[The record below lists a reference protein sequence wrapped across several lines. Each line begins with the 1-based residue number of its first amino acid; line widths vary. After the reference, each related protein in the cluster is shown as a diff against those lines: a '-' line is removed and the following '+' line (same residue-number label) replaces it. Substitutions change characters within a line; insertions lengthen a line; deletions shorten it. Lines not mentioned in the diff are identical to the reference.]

1 MSKRE
6 IIVFI
11 VIFYYFSFYIF
22 HFLFFLYFCTAKT
35 DEARPMK
42 ERRNSLI
49 ILKSTLGRLPSYYCE
64 IENRVARGEEYV
76 SATSIAESLGINP
89 VQVRKDLASI
99 SSEPGRPKLGFRIDM
114 LLEDMKK
121 YLGYDHYDEAVLVGV
136 GALGHVLM
144 QYGGFAKY
152 CLDIVAGFDLE
163 PKEKKVGEKPVLPVS
178 KMVSFLKRTHITIGI
193 IAVPA
198 SEAQNVANMLV
209 SGGIQAIWNFA
220 PTTLNLPDNILVKNE
235 NLAASL
241 AALTTELR
249 RRQ

>member
-1 MSKRE
+1 MKP
-6 IIVFI
+6 
-11 VIFYYFSFYIF
+11 
-22 HFLFFLYFCTAKT
+22 

-42 ERRNSLI
+42 DRRNSLI

-76 SATSIAESLGINP
+76 SSTSIAESLGINP
-89 VQVRKDLASI
+89 VQVRKDLAGI
-99 SSEPGRPKLGFRIDM
+99 SSEPGRPKLGFRVDT
-114 LLEDMKK
+114 LLEDMKR

-144 QYGGFAKY
+144 QYGGFTKY
-152 CLDIVAGFDLE
+152 SLDIVAGFDRE
-163 PKEKKVGEKPVLPVS
+163 PREKTVGEKPVLPVS

-198 SEAQNVANMLV
+198 AEAQGVADMLV

>member
-1 MSKRE
+1 M
-6 IIVFI
+6 FI
-11 VIFYYFSFYIF
+11 FFNSYFYFQKKV
-22 HFLFFLYFCTAKT
+22 YFCTAKT
-35 DEARPMK
+35 VVEQPMK
-42 ERRNSLI
+42 DKRNSLI

-89 VQVRKDLASI
+89 VQVRKDLAGI
-99 SSEPGRPKLGFRIDM
+99 SSEPGRPKLGFRVDT

-144 QYGGFAKY
+144 QYGGFANY
-152 CLDIVAGFDLE
+152 SLDIVVGFDRD
-163 PKEKKVGEKPVLPVS
+163 PKDKIVGDKPILHVS
-178 KMVSFLKRTHITIGI
+178 KAISFLKRTHIRIGI

-198 SEAQNVANMLV
+198 SEAQNVADMLV
-209 SGGIQAIWNFA
+209 SGGVQAIWNFA
-220 PTTLNLPDNILVKNE
+220 PTTLNLPDNIIVKNE